1 MSESTPRIVWFAAR
15 AKYCFVHLT
24 RQNGVVQHI
33 FPLYLYI
40 YCRNFPNNLVK
51 FQGYCSFLAEF
62 LTHFFLDCPTK
73 IRDLISVSL
82 DASFRLLE
90 D

>member
-24 RQNGVVQHI
+24 RLNGVVQHI